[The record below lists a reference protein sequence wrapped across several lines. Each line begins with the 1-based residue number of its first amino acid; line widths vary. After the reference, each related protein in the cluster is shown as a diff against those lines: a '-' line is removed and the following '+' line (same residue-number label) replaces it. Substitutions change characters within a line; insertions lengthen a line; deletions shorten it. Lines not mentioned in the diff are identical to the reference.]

1 MLELSTFLVTK
12 IATEILKQN
21 NDWHDLGRLKSE
33 RYAHS
38 AISLDNKSFII
49 GGYPGSFQ
57 TEVWDEIIQNE
68 TFHYQ
73 PELENNRYW
82 PILSK
87 VPFHYCTQNEI
98 KPTFPPTTS
107 SSSTSTSS
115 ILTTTAESYGQV
127 F

>member
-1 MLELSTFLVTK
+1 MPTLLNQNLL
-12 IATEILKQN
+12 ATEILKQN

-49 GGYPGSFQ
+49 GGYPGTFE
-57 TEVWDEIIQNE
+57 TEVWDEIIQNK
-68 TFHYQ
+68 TFNYQ

-82 PILSK
+82 PVLSK

-98 KPTFPPTTS
+98 KPTCPPTTS
-107 SSSTSTSS
+107 STSTSTG
-115 ILTTTAESYGQV
+115 ITLTTTAESYGQV
-127 F
+127 S

>member
-1 MLELSTFLVTK
+1 MPTLLNQNLL
-12 IATEILKQN
+12 ATEILKQN

-49 GGYPGSFQ
+49 GGYPGTFE
-57 TEVWDEIIQNE
+57 TEVWDEIIQNK
-68 TFHYQ
+68 TFNYQ

-82 PILSK
+82 PVLSK

-107 SSSTSTSS
+107 STSTSTG
-115 ILTTTAESYGQV
+115 ITLTTTAESYGQV
-127 F
+127 S